1 MKRFCLFLICLL
13 TGILPVAAQ
22 VAIAFSKPGGFY
34 PETFTLSIETGNE
47 GDAPLQIRYTLN
59 GAVPTANSLLY
70 KHPLAMD
77 RTLYSSSNFYKI
89 PNTIPK
95 YAVPVPGEVEH
106 IIVVRAAAFNAEG
119 ERCSDVI
126 TASYLIAP
134 LLGRKIEL
142 PVLSLCVDSFDLF
155 DPHDRFF
162 FKNYRTESVDCLC
175 RICDNLTVSDFPR
188 SFFD

>member
-22 VAIAFSKPGGFY
+22 VAIAFSNPGGFY
-34 PETFTLSIETGNE
+34 PETFTLSIEAENG

-70 KHPLAMD
+70 KHPLAMG

-89 PNTIPK
+89 PSTIPK
-95 YAVPVPGEVEH
+95 YTVPVPGEVEH
-106 IIVVRAAAFNAEG
+106 IIVVRAAAFNAGG

-155 DPHDRFF
+155 DPDKGIFVPGNSFDPARCHGQLLLE
-162 FKNYRTESVDCLC
+162 RT
-175 RICDNLTVSDFPR
+175 RQ
-188 SFFD
+188 

>member
-34 PETFTLSIETGNE
+34 PETFTLSIETENG

-126 TASYLIAP
+126 TASTSLPRYWAARSNCQFCRCVWIPLICLTRTRAF
-134 LLGRKIEL
+134 
-142 PVLSLCVDSFDLF
+142 LC
-155 DPHDRFF
+155 PATR
-162 FKNYRTESVDCLC
+162 
-175 RICDNLTVSDFPR
+175 LTRHGPMPR
-188 SFFD
+188 ATTT